1 MYHRIVWPIAGL
13 LGVAI
18 LALSIRTLPGQG
30 PGPMPYMMGQVG
42 RFVVA
47 HATEKQI
54 VILDT
59 STGQLY
65 KASSDD
71 FKKFSELPKTG
82 TGVYPA
88 YPSKD
93 KEKDKGPLKDKDKVP
108 LKDKDVGGPV
118 EKKDLEKKDTEKK
131 DKPFKDR

>member
-1 MYHRIVWPIAGL
+1 MNHRIVWPIAGL

-18 LALSIRTLPGQG
+18 LALSIRFLPAQ
-30 PGPMPYMMGQVG
+30 GPMPYMMGQVG

-71 FKKFSELPKTG
+71 FKKFSELPKVG
-82 TGVYPA
+82 TPYQP
-88 YPSKD
+88 D
-93 KEKDKGPLKDKDKVP
+93 KDKGPTLKDKGPFKDKVP

-118 EKKDLEKKDTEKK
+118 EKKDLEKKDK